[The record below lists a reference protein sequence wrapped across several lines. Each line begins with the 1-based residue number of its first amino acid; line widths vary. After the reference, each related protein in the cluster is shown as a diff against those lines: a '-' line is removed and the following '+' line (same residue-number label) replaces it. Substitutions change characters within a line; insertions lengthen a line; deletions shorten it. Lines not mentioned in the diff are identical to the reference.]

1 MLFFVPCDQD
11 RQAVSA
17 DRLARVL
24 LRGFRSL
31 DLSGSSP
38 GRCVFYF
45 RGRSKSVTG
54 QKRFGV
60 RTLCPKESKR
70 VDVRAQKQWEWA
82 ISSSLSRVYRAC
94 AKMSSLSNAFPSGFF
109 FSPSFFRNLK
119 YESDAKATN
128 HKSNLSRDLRLKRAL
143 GRVGEGGRRLTLN
156 RLLPDFSSSGP
167 LGALKTC
174 PNCEIAY

>member
-1 MLFFVPCDQD
+1 M
-11 RQAVSA
+11 SA
-17 DRLARVL
+17 DLLDRVL
-24 LRGFRSL
+24 LRGFRPL

-38 GRCVFYF
+38 GHCVFYF
-45 RGRSKSVTG
+45 RGQSKSVIG

-60 RTLCPKESKR
+60 RRTLCPKESKR
-70 VDVRAQKQWEWA
+70 VDVRAQKQWDWA
-82 ISSSLSRVYRAC
+82 ISSSLSRLYRAC
-94 AKMSSLSNAFPSGFF
+94 AKMRSLSNAFPSGFF

-119 YESDAKATN
+119 YGSDAKATN